1 MSTTKKQSAQDLEK
15 AKLKLTEQKA
25 GLETTK
31 KDGKSW
37 NDAKQAEL
45 DNCIAMIADIDDLI
59 EEAKAI
65 EAAEAAKYKP
75 EEGTENMLHLKVVKG
90 RRFNPMTGEEQS
102 KAYVQ
107 TFNKGEWDN
116 FKKFHT
122 SIGYTILEVLHDPFG
137 DAAQYVAKTEG
148 SK

>member
-1 MSTTKKQSAQDLEK
+1 MSTTKKQSVQDLEK
-15 AKLKLTEQKA
+15 AKLKLAEQKA

-65 EAAEAAKYKP
+65 EAAEAAKFKP
-75 EEGTENMLHLKVVKG
+75 EEGTENMLHLKVVRG
-90 RRFNPMTGEEQS
+90 RRFNPMTGKEQS
-102 KAYVQ
+102 KPYVQ
-107 TFNKGEWDN
+107 TFNKGEWEN
-116 FKKFHT
+116 FKKFHA

-137 DAAQYVAKTEG
+137 DAAQYVTKTEE